1 MTKGNLFKTVST
13 VHIES
18 IANATWSSFAIL
30 DKMQDSFS
38 SAYIEK
44 VRISFVLNEEETEPN
59 TGLLFVS
66 SLDNTLSAT
75 ASANDGQIISATA
88 TRGGGGVVVLPI
100 QRSIRNNASVS
111 NSSQAG
117 DPIYLHARA
126 ANIGETTAVYMVI
139 ETWGRWH
146 KVESL

>member
-13 VHIES
+13 VHVES
-18 IANATWSSFAIL
+18 IANATWSSFAVL

-44 VRISFVLNEEETEPN
+44 VRISFVLNEEESEPN

-66 SLDNTLSAT
+66 SLDNTMSAT

-88 TRGGGGVVVLPI
+88 SRGGGGVATLPI
-100 QRSIRNNASVS
+100 ARIIRNNASVS

-117 DPIYLHARA
+117 DPIYLHVRA

-146 KVESL
+146 KCESI

>member
-1 MTKGNLFKTVST
+1 MTKGNLFKSVST

-18 IANATWSSFAIL
+18 IANATWSSFAVL

-44 VRISFVLNEEETEPN
+44 VRISFVLNEEETEVN

-66 SLDNTLSAT
+66 SLDNTMSAT
-75 ASANDGQIISATA
+75 ASDNDGQIISATA
-88 TRGGGGVVVLPI
+88 SRGGGGVATLPI
-100 QRSIRNNASVS
+100 QRSIRNNATVS

-117 DPIYLHARA
+117 DPIYLHVRA
-126 ANIGETTAVYMVI
+126 ANIGETTSAYLVI
-139 ETWGRWH
+139 ESWGRWH
-146 KVESL
+146 KCDSI